1 MEDNES
7 DEEMCLVAAA
17 AACWRDCCS
26 GDRTESK
33 KDVASGLDLC
43 FDDARILCTATDARI
58 KRIRERNA
66 GFTKLTSDEFDTL
79 LSMVGDDISRSRTF
93 SLLLMAHSR

>member
-1 MEDNES
+1 MKR
-7 DEEMCLVAAA
+7 CVWLQQPLLVVATAAVA
-17 AACWRDCCS
+17 IELKA
-26 GDRTESK
+26 K